1 MNAHNLKKPTSESE
15 KPATEAGDWR
25 TQFPSDSR
33 QRFVN
38 DIFDTMKKHPHY
50 SGTDD
55 EIRKDA
61 EFVEEKIYSS
71 SCSKWDYQEKIYAKL
86 RQLLPQYRNNVRR
99 SRQSISEFRLPASV
113 DISEVGENWREEVYQ
128 KIQTMREKYLPALAE
143 IHAKV
148 AAELELFDPV
158 PQHYETEEL
167 ENMRIIDIK
176 LQRIIFMLS
185 VSENDL
191 LPECKKELNSQY
203 EKQIIDFIDAY
214 KSMKPVSFL
223 EEEALSLPDL
233 PSWLPTVTLS
243 ELEDDDQ
250 MNAQFPLMM
259 PFMAPP
265 GTAQMQSQQHQI
277 QVQQQKLHL
286 MQYQQ
291 RLNQWLEWERREEQY
306 LYLLEQQ
313 LPGILKREEFPHP
326 YQVGFDSG
334 FLPSGQYPGFYP
346 AAYTNPVALCP
357 AFSPIVFP
365 APFAPSTST
374 LSTPSLAPGNIE
386 NPLYDAYISHQ
397 HATYG
402 EAGPACPAPDT
413 AGNGMPTIS
422 SPSLLPGFEK
432 AGDSTHCNASTIDLG
447 KPDIKEQ
454 THDPMVNMNKPNSLR
469 STVVTM
475 ADEAVAAVGE
485 ELAAVRKQGVHARTF
500 FIQTGMTGAEKMKC
514 YLGAFAIRSIS
525 WNLGLFVENFMDT
538 NNWRPTPPSGE
549 NTMDGG
555 DWRTTLRPDSRQRI
569 VNKIMDTLKRHLPF
583 TGQEGLNELRK
594 IAVRFE
600 EKIFTAASSQ
610 SDYLRRISLKMLTM
624 ETKSQNTLSNTG
636 NTSKPPDPAYLYST
650 AQTGPANGG
659 DWQEEVYQKVSLPVN
674 VLPVTFPGH
683 GHSQTFNAPDSL
695 PKAVARTLNQ
705 GSSPMSMDFHPVQQT
720 LLLVGTNVGDI
731 ALWEVGSRER
741 LVSKN
746 FKVWDLTA
754 CSMSLQAALVK
765 DPAVSVNRVIWSP
778 DGSLFGVAYSRHI
791 VHIYSYHGGEE
802 VRQHLEIDAHVGGVN
817 DLAFSHPNKQL
828 CVITCGDDK
837 TIKVWDATNGTRQYT
852 FEGHEAPV
860 YSVSP
865 HCKENIQ
872 FIFSTAVDGKIKA
885 WLYDNIGSR
894 VDFEAPGRWCTT
906 MAYSA
911 DGTRLFSC
919 GTSKDGESFLVEWN
933 ESEGAVKRTYQGFRK
948 RSLGVV
954 QFDTT
959 KNRYLAAGDDF
970 SIKFWDMDN
979 VQPLTSI
986 DADGGLPASPCIRF
1000 NKDGSLLV
1008 VSANDNG
1015 IKVLAN
1021 SDGMQL
1027 LCTLE
1032 NLSYDALR
1040 TSEAPKSAQ
1049 FQHQLGLQQQ
1059 SNQVQQNMQQ
1069 RLQASGQTSNS
1080 LLQSQ
1085 NLIDQQKQLYQSQRA
1100 VLETPS
1106 NSTAQT
1112 GQANGGDWQ
1121 EEVYQKIK
1129 AMKETYLPE
1138 LIEMH
1143 QKIAAKLLQH
1153 GSLPQQPKSEQLDKL
1168 KLFKTMLE
1176 RLFHFL
1182 TVSQADIVPA
1192 YKEKLS
1198 SYERQILSFINANRP
1213 RKLISAMQQGQLPS
1227 PHMHSM
1233 QQSQPQINQTQSH
1246 DNQMNPQLQ
1255 SINLQGSM
1263 STMQPNNM
1271 TSMQHNSLSSFAPV
1285 NFENPVYDAY
1295 ISHQHATYE
1304 EAGSEC
1310 PAPDTARNGMPTM
1323 LPPSLLPGFE
1333 KDGDANGNALTTAF
1347 GKPDIKEQTHD
1358 SMVNMAK
1365 PNSLR
1370 LTVVT
1375 MADEA
1380 VTAVGE
1386 ELAAMRKQG
1395 VHARTFFIQTGMTGA
1410 EKMKCRSI
1418 SWNWGLFIENFMDTN
1433 NWRPTPPS
1441 GENTMD
1447 GGDWRTTLQPDS
1459 RQRIVNKIMDTLKR
1473 HLPFSGQEG
1482 LNELRKIAVRF
1493 EEKIFTAASS
1503 QSDYLRRISLKML
1516 TMETKSQSTMSNP
1529 GNTSKPPDPGS
1540 QGMQNQVHSQ
1550 GQSIPVPLQSN
1561 QPQARQQLLPQ
1572 SVPNNMASAGV
1583 QSSAGLQSGM
1593 PPVSGLSQNTTI
1605 SSVVGQNS
1613 NMQNMSGMSQNSMG
1627 QGMTSNI
1634 FANQQRQMQGRQQV
1648 LPQQQQQL
1656 YHQQLQQQL
1665 MKQKIQQGN
1674 LQPSLMQSHMQQQQQ
1689 QNLLPPTQL
1698 QSSQQSGMQTSS
1710 VMQPSAMQ
1718 STPLPGQQ
1726 NQQQSTQSMLQQH
1739 QQSVLRQ
1746 QQQPQQTTSSGI
1758 HQQQTPMTQQSMMP
1772 QQQQPHMMG
1781 QQTNS
1786 ANIQQ
1791 NQLMGQQNTIA
1802 DMQQQR
1808 MLGQSS
1814 NLPNLQQQQQQQLQ
1828 QQQLMAQQNNL
1839 SNIHQQQL
1847 GSQSNISGLQQ
1858 QQQQLIGSQSGNSSM
1873 QTNQQSLHMLSQP
1886 QVPLQQTQ
1894 QTASN
1899 LLPTQGQTS
1908 QQPQQQQQLMSQMQS
1923 QSTQLHQ
1930 QLGLQQQ
1937 PNQVQQNL
1945 QQRLQASGQTSNSLL
1960 QSQNLIDQQ
1969 KQLYQSQRAVPE
1981 TSSTS
1986 LDSTAQTGQAN
1997 GGDWQE
2003 EVYQKIK
2010 VMKETYLPELNEMHQ
2025 KIAAKLLQH
2034 DSLPQ
2039 QPKSEQLD
2047 KLKIFKTMLER
2058 ILHFLTVSKANIVP
2072 AYKEKLSSYEK
2083 QIINFINTNR
2093 PRKPI
2098 SAMQQGQLPPPH
2110 MQPMQQ
2116 PQPQINQT
2124 QSHDNQMNPQL
2135 QSINLQG
2142 SMQTMQ
2148 PNNITSMQH
2157 NSLSSLPVASTAQQ
2171 TMLNSLQP
2179 GSNLDPGQGNALG
2192 SMQQVATGPLQQNL
2206 VSNSQQANISSLSS
2220 QSGITVLQQNMN
2232 PLQSNSNMLQHQHM
2246 KQQQEQQILQSQK
2259 YKQQRQM
2266 QQQYLQQKQQL
2277 MQQQQQLHQQA
2288 KQQLPTQLQAHLH
2301 QMNDA
2306 NDMRQGINVK
2316 PGVFQQLLPAGQR
2329 QPYPHQQP
2337 KPGAQYPI
2345 SSPQLLQ
2352 AASPQMPQHSSPQI
2366 DQQSLLTSIS
2376 KTGTP
2381 LQSANSPFVVPS
2393 PSTPLAPS
2401 PMPAES
2407 EKPIPGT
2414 SSLSNA
2420 VNVGNQ
2426 QGTVVQTGSQ
2436 SLAIGTPGIS
2446 ASPLLAEFT
2455 GADGTHANALTTVS
2469 SKSSITE
2476 QPLERLMK
2484 AVKSMSSSA
2493 LCASV
2498 SDIGSVISMT
2508 DRIAGSAPGNGS
2520 RAAVG
2525 EDLVAMTKCRL
2536 QARNFIT
2543 QDGMSGTKKMKRNTC
2558 AMPLNVISS
2567 AGGINDSFKQLTGS
2581 ETSDLESTAT
2591 STVKRPRIEA
2601 NHALLEEIREIN
2613 QRLIDTVVDICDEDV
2628 DSGSGSV
2635 AATAEGGAGM
2645 IVKCSFSAVALSSNL
2660 KSQYMSAQ
2668 MSPIQPLR
2676 LLVPK
2681 NYPNCSPI
2689 LLDKFPVEVSKEYED
2704 LSVKA
2709 KLRFSIS
2716 LRSLSQPMSLGEIA
2730 RTWDVCARAVISEHA
2745 QESGGGSFSSKYGT
2759 WENCSMAA

>member
-1 MNAHNLKKPTSESE
+1 MNAHNLKPTSESE
-15 KPATEAGDWR
+15 RPATEAGDRR
-25 TQFPSDSR
+25 TQFRSDSR

-50 SGTDD
+50 SGTDVD
-55 EIRKDA
+55 IRKDA
-61 EFVEEKIYSS
+61 EFVEGKIYTSSYSQSDYEEKIR
-71 SCSKWDYQEKIYAKL
+71 AKL
-86 RQLLPQYRNNVRR
+86 RQILPEYRNKVRR
-99 SRQSISEFRLPASV
+99 SRQSISEFRLPAPV

-128 KIQTMREKYLPALAE
+128 KILTMREKYLPDLAE

-185 VSENDL
+185 VSENEL
-191 LPECKKELNSQY
+191 LPVCKKELNSQY

-214 KSMKPVSFL
+214 KSMKSVSFM

-233 PSWLPTVTLS
+233 PSWLPAVTLS
-243 ELEDDDQ
+243 EPEDDDQ
-250 MNAQFPLMM
+250 MNAQFPSMM

-277 QVQQQKLHL
+277 HVQQQKLHL

-313 LPGILKREEFPHP
+313 LPEILKREEFPHP

-334 FLPSGQYPGFYP
+334 VVDEFLPSGQYPGFYP

-357 AFSPIVFP
+357 AFSPILFP

-374 LSTPSLAPGNIE
+374 LSTPSLAPGNTG
-386 NPLYDAYISHQ
+386 NPLYDGYISHQ
-397 HATYG
+397 HAAYG
-402 EAGPACPAPDT
+402 EAGPACPAPNT
-413 AGNGMPTIS
+413 AGNGMPTMS
-422 SPSLLPGFEK
+422 SPSLLPGFQK
-432 AGDSTHCNASTIDLG
+432 AGDSTHGNASTIDLG

-525 WNLGLFVENFMDT
+525 WNWGLFVENFMDT
-538 NNWRPTPPSGE
+538 NNWRPTPPGGE
-549 NTMDGG
+549 NTMD
-555 DWRTTLRPDSRQRI
+555 S
-569 VNKIMDTLKRHLPF
+569 
-583 TGQEGLNELRK
+583 
-594 IAVRFE
+594 
-600 EKIFTAASSQ
+600 
-610 SDYLRRISLKMLTM
+610 
-624 ETKSQNTLSNTG
+624 
-636 NTSKPPDPAYLYST
+636 
-650 AQTGPANGG
+650 
-659 DWQEEVYQKVSLPVN
+659 
-674 VLPVTFPGH
+674 
-683 GHSQTFNAPDSL
+683 
-695 PKAVARTLNQ
+695 
-705 GSSPMSMDFHPVQQT
+705 
-720 LLLVGTNVGDI
+720 
-731 ALWEVGSRER
+731 
-741 LVSKN
+741 
-746 FKVWDLTA
+746 
-754 CSMSLQAALVK
+754 
-765 DPAVSVNRVIWSP
+765 
-778 DGSLFGVAYSRHI
+778 
-791 VHIYSYHGGEE
+791 
-802 VRQHLEIDAHVGGVN
+802 
-817 DLAFSHPNKQL
+817 
-828 CVITCGDDK
+828 
-837 TIKVWDATNGTRQYT
+837 
-852 FEGHEAPV
+852 
-860 YSVSP
+860 
-865 HCKENIQ
+865 
-872 FIFSTAVDGKIKA
+872 
-885 WLYDNIGSR
+885 
-894 VDFEAPGRWCTT
+894 
-906 MAYSA
+906 
-911 DGTRLFSC
+911 
-919 GTSKDGESFLVEWN
+919 
-933 ESEGAVKRTYQGFRK
+933 
-948 RSLGVV
+948 
-954 QFDTT
+954 
-959 KNRYLAAGDDF
+959 
-970 SIKFWDMDN
+970 
-979 VQPLTSI
+979 
-986 DADGGLPASPCIRF
+986 
-1000 NKDGSLLV
+1000 
-1008 VSANDNG
+1008 
-1015 IKVLAN
+1015 
-1021 SDGMQL
+1021 
-1027 LCTLE
+1027 
-1032 NLSYDALR
+1032 
-1040 TSEAPKSAQ
+1040 
-1049 FQHQLGLQQQ
+1049 
-1059 SNQVQQNMQQ
+1059 
-1069 RLQASGQTSNS
+1069 
-1080 LLQSQ
+1080 
-1085 NLIDQQKQLYQSQRA
+1085 
-1100 VLETPS
+1100 
-1106 NSTAQT
+1106 
-1112 GQANGGDWQ
+1112 
-1121 EEVYQKIK
+1121 
-1129 AMKETYLPE
+1129 
-1138 LIEMH
+1138 
-1143 QKIAAKLLQH
+1143 
-1153 GSLPQQPKSEQLDKL
+1153 
-1168 KLFKTMLE
+1168 
-1176 RLFHFL
+1176 
-1182 TVSQADIVPA
+1182 
-1192 YKEKLS
+1192 
-1198 SYERQILSFINANRP
+1198 
-1213 RKLISAMQQGQLPS
+1213 
-1227 PHMHSM
+1227 
-1233 QQSQPQINQTQSH
+1233 
-1246 DNQMNPQLQ
+1246 
-1255 SINLQGSM
+1255 
-1263 STMQPNNM
+1263 
-1271 TSMQHNSLSSFAPV
+1271 
-1285 NFENPVYDAY
+1285 
-1295 ISHQHATYE
+1295 
-1304 EAGSEC
+1304 
-1310 PAPDTARNGMPTM
+1310 
-1323 LPPSLLPGFE
+1323 
-1333 KDGDANGNALTTAF
+1333 
-1347 GKPDIKEQTHD
+1347 
-1358 SMVNMAK
+1358 
-1365 PNSLR
+1365 
-1370 LTVVT
+1370 
-1375 MADEA
+1375 
-1380 VTAVGE
+1380 
-1386 ELAAMRKQG
+1386 
-1395 VHARTFFIQTGMTGA
+1395 
-1410 EKMKCRSI
+1410 
-1418 SWNWGLFIENFMDTN
+1418 
-1433 NWRPTPPS
+1433 
-1441 GENTMD
+1441 
-1447 GGDWRTTLQPDS
+1447 GDWRTTLQPDS

-1516 TMETKSQSTMSNP
+1516 TMEIKSQSTMSNTGNTSKPPDPASLDSTAQTGQANVGDWQEEVYQKIKAMKETYLPELIEIHQKIAAKLLQHDSLPQQPKSEQLDKLKIFKTMLERILHFLTVSKANIVPAYKEKLSSYEKQIINFINTNRPRKPISAMQQGQLPPPHMHSMQQPQPQINQTQSHDNQMNPQLQSINLQVNFENPVYDAYISHQHATYEEAGSECPAPDTARGCMPTMSPPSLLPGFEKDDVVLTTAFGKPEIKEQTHDSMVNMAKPNSLRLTVVTMADEAAAAVGEELAAMRKQGVHARTSFIPTGMTGAEKMKWREPPTDTNCCGEGPLPIETFATFHATAKPLLISKTEARPTVEGSKIRSISWNRGLFIENFMDTNNWRPTPPSGENTMDGGDWRTTLQPDSRQRIVNKITDTLKRHLPFSGQEGLNELGKIAVRFEEKIFTAASSQSDYLRRISLKMLTMETKSQSSMSNP
-1529 GNTSKPPDPGS
+1529 GNTSKPLDPGS

-1561 QPQARQQLLPQ
+1561 QSQARQQLLPQ

-1648 LPQQQQQL
+1648 LPQQQQQQQL
-1656 YHQQLQQQL
+1656 YHQQQLQQQL

-1718 STPLPGQQ
+1718 STPLPGLQQ

-1772 QQQQPHMMG
+1772 QQQQQQQPHMMG
-1781 QQTNS
+1781 QQTNA

-1814 NLPNLQQQQQQQLQ
+1814 NLPNLQQQQQLQ

-1858 QQQQLIGSQSGNSSM
+1858 QQQQLIGPQSGNSSM

-1923 QSTQLHQ
+1923 QSTQLQQ

-2010 VMKETYLPELNEMHQ
+2010 AMKETYLPELNEMHQ

-2110 MQPMQQ
+2110 MHSMQQ

-2142 SMQTMQ
+2142 SMPTMQ

-2192 SMQQVATGPLQQNL
+2192 SMQQVATGPLQQNP

-2420 VNVGNQ
+2420 NAGNQ
-2426 QGTVVQTGSQ
+2426 QGTGVQTGSQ

-2455 GADGTHANALTTVS
+2455 GADGSHANALTTVS
-2469 SKSSITE
+2469 SKSSITV

-2484 AVKSMSSSA
+2484 AVKSLSSSA

-2558 AMPLNVISS
+2558 AMPLNVVSS

-2613 QRLIDTVVDICDEDV
+2613 QRLIDTVVDISDEDV
-2628 DSGSGSV
+2628 DSGSV
-2635 AATAEGGAGM
+2635 AATAEGGAGT